1 MKRIAH
7 HRHALPSRTRSPV
20 PRDILHDD
28 IWHGGTGIT
37 FMPIMVRISTLHPGS
52 DEYPPQYM
60 TASDLRETLILAL
73 DADEAR
79 IDFVCRQVEETG
91 SCELGDDSGQSGY
104 RFDKVLHA

>member
-7 HRHALPSRTRSPV
+7 HRHALPSRMRSPV
-20 PRDILHDD
+20 TRDILHDD
-28 IWHGGTGIT
+28 ICPGETGIT
-37 FMPIMVRISTLHPGS
+37 FMPIMVRISALHPESG
-52 DEYPPQYM
+52 EYPPQYM

-91 SCELGDDSGQSGY
+91 SCELGNDQSTY
-104 RFDKVLHA
+104 RFEKVLHA